1 VKTVFLRALEAED
14 KAATLR
20 TAIREPET
28 TRGRQRFEL
37 DPRRFGQIRSA
48 PFAYWASDQ
57 VLDLFVRFPALA
69 SAGRIARTT
78 NPTTDDFRF
87 ARAWWE
93 PGHSQSEARW
103 RSWNKGG
110 GFSPYYRDI
119 DLIIDWDSER
129 STYRGYLGTIYR
141 PDVRPANLDYFFRPG
156 LTWGYRGHRLCVQ
169 AMPAGTVI
177 STRGNGLY
185 AEDALRLFDLGLLN
199 SSTADS
205 LIKLSLGRG
214 GHPQFDIGDLS
225 SIPVPPPDATVSGLA
240 SRAWSLKRS
249 LDTRIEASHAFTLP
263 AILQVG
269 GDTLIAR
276 ASAWAEHVRTIE
288 AEFVA
293 IQTEIDNC
301 SFELYGIGEA
311 DRRAIVEGFG
321 GGGDESSP
329 TDEDDSEADA
339 DDESNAENSTD
350 AAGLAA
356 ELVSW
361 AVGVTFGRFDV
372 RLATGE
378 RQLPAEPKLFDSL
391 PVFSP
396 AMLTGYERPP
406 LTSKPAGYPIHIP
419 ENGILVDDLGHA
431 LDLVGAVRT
440 VFDTVFGVRADA
452 WWSDVS
458 ILLDPRNQNLRTWLA
473 TGFFEHHLKHHSKS
487 RRRAPIMWQL
497 GVPSSRY
504 GVWLF
509 AHRLTRDSFFQIQN
523 DTVTFKLRHE
533 QSLLSSLTHSAGV
546 NPTAKDRKEIAAQ
559 EALVEELHSLLD
571 EVKRVAPLWNPSLDD
586 GVILTM
592 APLWRL
598 VPQVKRWQREL
609 KIKWDELVAGKYDWA
624 QIAMHLWPER
634 VVPKCSTNRSLAI
647 SHGLEDVFWIEGDDG
662 EWKVR
667 PIPTR
672 PVDDLVRSRTSVAVK
687 AALRSLLEA
696 PVANSNGG
704 QGRAR
709 RAANAASADGGER

>member
-1 VKTVFLRALEAED
+1 
-14 KAATLR
+14 
-20 TAIREPET
+20 
-28 TRGRQRFEL
+28 
-37 DPRRFGQIRSA
+37 
-48 PFAYWASDQ
+48 
-57 VLDLFVRFPALA
+57 
-69 SAGRIARTT
+69 
-78 NPTTDDFRF
+78 
-87 ARAWWE
+87 
-93 PGHSQSEARW
+93 
-103 RSWNKGG
+103 
-110 GFSPYYRDI
+110 
-119 DLIIDWDSER
+119 
-129 STYRGYLGTIYR
+129 
-141 PDVRPANLDYFFRPG
+141 
-156 LTWGYRGHRLCVQ
+156 
-169 AMPAGTVI
+169 
-177 STRGNGLY
+177 LY

-225 SIPVPPPDATVSGLA
+225 SIPVPLPDATVSGLA
-240 SRAWSLKRS
+240 NRAWSLKRS
-249 LDTRIEASHAFTLP
+249 LDTRTEASHAFTLP
-263 AILQVG
+263 ALLQVG

-288 AEFVA
+288 AKFVA
-293 IQTEIDNC
+293 IQTEIDSC

-329 TDEDDSEADA
+329 IDEDDSEADA
-339 DDESNAENSTD
+339 DDEGNAENNTD

-361 AVGVTFGRFDV
+361 AVGVAFGRFDV

-391 PVFSP
+391 PACSP

-406 LTSKPAGYPIHIP
+406 LTGEPAGYPLHIP

-431 LDLVGAVRT
+431 LDLIGAVRT
-440 VFDTVFGVRADA
+440 VFDAVFGARADA

-473 TGFFEHHLKHHSKS
+473 TGFFEHHLKRHSKS
-487 RRRAPIMWQL
+487 RRRAPIVWQL

-504 GVWLF
+504 GVWLY

-523 DTVTFKLRHE
+523 DTVTSKLSHE
-533 QSLLSSLTHSAGV
+533 QNLLSSLTQSAGV
-546 NPTAKDRKEIAAQ
+546 NPSAKDRKEIAAQ
-559 EALVEELHSLLD
+559 ETLVEELHSLLD

-609 KIKWDELVAGKYDWA
+609 KNKWDELLAGKYDWA

-634 VVPKCSTNRSLAI
+634 VVPKCATNRSLAI

-672 PVDDLVRSRTSVAVK
+672 PVDELVRSRTSVAVK
-687 AALRSLLEA
+687 AALKSLLEA
-696 PVANSNGG
+696 PVANSNGDR
-704 QGRAR
+704 GRGR
-709 RAANAASADGGER
+709 RAANAAAADGGER